1 MEKTKNFT
9 RLDRLCQKKRIVLE
23 FGQGT
28 SLRHEDYT
36 KAAKRAVENALWKNS
51 LNVAEAFGFDKS
63 DMIID
68 VILGAQEPGKIE
80 SEKIQ
85 GVFPYGEV
93 SIEKT
98 FGGLDV
104 LKPDGSGK
112 TIIVTAAI
120 IVSFQM
126 ESLK

>member
-1 MEKTKNFT
+1 MS
-9 RLDRLCQKKRIVLE
+9 KKRIVFEL
-23 FGQGT
+23 GQGT

-80 SEKIQ
+80 SEKIR
-85 GVFPYGEV
+85 GIFPYGEV

-104 LKPDGSGK
+104 PKPDGGGK

-126 ESLK
+126 EILI